1 MTKTKNVKRNLY
13 SHYVLRFVIFA
24 VFIRRHN
31 LIIADLLTD
40 ISTRLRGVTDTP
52 ELDAQVLLA
61 HLTGKT
67 RTWLAA
73 HPETHLSDPQRDA
86 VEEAVSKLTAGTPL
100 PYILDHWEFFGLDF
114 KVTPDVLIP
123 RPETELLVE
132 QAILW
137 LQSRPVTTY
146 SALRAADVGTGSGC
160 IAVSLAKQIHD
171 LRVLAT
177 DLSLP
182 ALKVAHQNALRHDVN
197 HRVDFVQCDLLP
209 QHPFP
214 LPTESHFDVICANL
228 PYIPTATLEHLPI
241 FGREPTLALNGGS
254 DGLDPIRHLLKIAPE
269 WLAPN
274 GLILLEIEAGQGMAA
289 VSLAYDSFDH
299 ATINLRRDLAGQ
311 ERLVAI
317 RI

>member
-1 MTKTKNVKRNLY
+1 MDVATLLGQT
-13 SHYVLRFVIFA
+13 
-24 VFIRRHN
+24 
-31 LIIADLLTD
+31 AD
-40 ISTRLRGVTDTP
+40 RLRGVTDTP
-52 ELDAQVLLA
+52 DLDAQVLLA
-61 HLTGKT
+61 HLMGKT
-67 RTWLAA
+67 RTWLSAY
-73 HPETHLSDPQRDA
+73 PETPLSDPQRAA
-86 VEEAVSKLTAGTPL
+86 VEEAVSKLTDGAPL
-100 PYILDHWEFFGLDF
+100 PYILGHWEFFGLDF

-137 LQSRPVTTY
+137 LQSRPTTAH
-146 SALRAADVGTGSGC
+146 SALRAADIGTGSGC
-160 IAVSLAKQIHD
+160 IAVSLAKQIDD

-182 ALKVAHQNALRHDVN
+182 ALEVARQNALRHGVN
-197 HRVDFVQCDLLP
+197 QRVDFVQCDLLP
-209 QHPFP
+209 PHPFP

-289 VSLAYDSFDH
+289 VSLAYDSFDQ
-299 ATINLRRDLAGQ
+299 ATINLRRDLAGR

-317 RI
+317 RL

>member
-1 MTKTKNVKRNLY
+1 MNV
-13 SHYVLRFVIFA
+13 
-24 VFIRRHN
+24 
-31 LIIADLLTD
+31 
-40 ISTRLRGVTDTP
+40 ISTLEQISDRLGAITDSP

-61 HLTGKT
+61 HLTGKP

-73 HPETHLSDPQRDA
+73 HPNSLLTDRQLVA
-86 VEEAVSKLTAGTPL
+86 VEEAVSKLMTGTPL
-100 PYILDHWEFFGLDF
+100 PYILGHWEFFGLDF
-114 KVTPDVLIP
+114 EVTPDVLIP

-137 LQSRPVTTY
+137 LQSRPVTAH
-146 SALRAADVGTGSGC
+146 SSLRAADVGTGSGC
-160 IAVSLAKQIHD
+160 IAISLAKHIPD

-182 ALKVAHQNALRHDVN
+182 ALEVAHRNALHHRVAG
-197 HRVDFVQCDLLP
+197 RVDFVQCDLLP
-209 QHPFP
+209 PHPFP

-228 PYIPTATLEHLPI
+228 PYIPTATLEHLLVY
-241 FGREPTLALNGGS
+241 GREPALALNGGA

-269 WLAPN
+269 WLAPD

-299 ATINLRRDLAGQ
+299 ATINLRRDLAGR

-317 RI
+317 RL